1 MSILSVNE
9 KAVRT
14 PAVARAW
21 AVSASLWLAAGPRA
35 GAQLMEDAGRPSGSS
50 QGQFIYIRGT
60 NLPSGKF
67 KNYMQGSP
75 LYSRSGAAGKTA
87 QGKPAGPADET
98 IKQAQEAEK
107 NGQLMEASRLYAA
120 AARERG
126 KGGGPPGVSELSLL
140 SRSAVQAITAVER
153 AQLAGKNADAL
164 KMMKESEPV
173 FDRLVHLDPNNSE
186 WPYRLGVILAAG
198 NRYAEARRFFSVA
211 LIDTGG
217 SELYRKKARKKL
229 DQLATAQKGFGL
241 SDLRLSRW

>member
-1 MSILSVNE
+1 MLSVNE
-9 KAVRT
+9 KTAT
-14 PAVARAW
+14 APALAW
-21 AVSASLWLAAGPRA
+21 AVPLTVSVWLAAGAHA

-60 NLPSGKF
+60 TLPSGKF

-87 QGKPAGPADET
+87 PGKPAGPAGET

-120 AARERG
+120 AARARA

-140 SRSAVQAITAVER
+140 SRSAMHAITAVER
-153 AQLAGKNADAL
+153 AQQAGKNADAM

-198 NRYAEARRFFSVA
+198 NRYADAQRFFSVA
-211 LIDTGG
+211 LTDTGG